1 MELKNLYIVTYVI
14 DGNKEVD
21 GSIFVNKSLAIARK
35 NEIESGFSTDPYF
48 QGATVETHK
57 LVCDGNSGVTNTV
70 WRVDFIR
77 NFKLC
82 SSMFY
87 TSKARAE
94 KKYNEIM
101 NTYPVMDIELEKFY
115 ITGKQISSNKIGT
128 LDY

>member
-1 MELKNLYIVTYVI
+1 MELRNLYIVTYVI
-14 DGNKEVD
+14 DGDKDTDDSVFLSE
-21 GSIFVNKSLAIARK
+21 SLAHKRK
-35 NEIESGFSTDPYF
+35 NEIESRFSTDVDF
-48 QGATVETHK
+48 EGATIETHK
-57 LVCDGNSGVTNTV
+57 LVRDRGFDVNIV

-101 NTYPVMDIELEKFY
+101 NTYPVMEIELEKFY